1 MKKLTILLA
10 AVALM
15 AMTACNEKPAKNE
28 AQGDK
33 NAPTEK
39 VDTTKQKVEVKPNV
53 ESPTPTADGKD
64 HVLTEFNTKEYQ
76 VRLENMAD
84 GSYRISLW
92 KAGKDKSAAPD
103 EVAQS
108 KNCKLSGK
116 EYLMKCDDGKTY
128 LIKGE
133 PGKELLSIVTD
144 KSIVYMGN
152 AVK

>member
-1 MKKLTILLA
+1 MKKISILLA

-15 AMTACNEKPAKNE
+15 AMTACNEKPAKSE
-28 AQGDK
+28 AQDE
-33 NAPTEK
+33 NVAVTEN
-39 VDTTKQKVEVKPNV
+39 VDTAKAQKPVKAAV
-53 ESPTPTADGKD
+53 ESPAPTTDGKD

-92 KAGKDKSAAPD
+92 KVGKDKSAAPD

-108 KNCKLSGK
+108 KTCKFSGK
-116 EYLMKCDDGKTY
+116 EYLMKTDDGKSY
-128 LIKGE
+128 IVSGE
-133 PGKELLSIVTD
+133 KGKEVLSIMTE
-144 KSIVYMGN
+144 KSILYMGN